1 MNMDSKGQD
10 RDLNNNQVRDDIDLA
25 KVQLEREKLQVNRA
39 LKEREL
45 NIKDKNAKS

>member
-1 MNMDSKGQD
+1 MQSKGED

-45 NIKDKNAKS
+45 NIKDKNAKA